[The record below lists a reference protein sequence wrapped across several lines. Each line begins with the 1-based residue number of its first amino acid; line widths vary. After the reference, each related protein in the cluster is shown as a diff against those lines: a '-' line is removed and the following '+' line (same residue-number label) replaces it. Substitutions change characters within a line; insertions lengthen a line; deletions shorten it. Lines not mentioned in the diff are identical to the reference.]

1 MDFYITVIHLLY
13 DGANTTLMRPS
24 TNTPHLD
31 LILMTEKFL
40 HDLPSGDDHLREK
53 RISGEDIY
61 GGIFLNMKRDKVSLP
76 DGQEAVREYLTH
88 PGAVAIIAI
97 LADGRVLLERQY
109 RYPIAKVC
117 MEIPAGKLD
126 LDEDPLLC
134 AKRELEEETGYTA
147 KKWSYIRR
155 IHPVISYSTE
165 FIDIYLAE
173 ELESGKSKLDEEEFL
188 DVFAAPLEEI
198 IGWVEQGVITDVKTT
213 ISAYWLDRY
222 RRGLVMPSLLS

>member
-1 MDFYITVIHLLY
+1 
-13 DGANTTLMRPS
+13 
-24 TNTPHLD
+24 
-31 LILMTEKFL
+31 MTEKSL
-40 HDLPSGDDHLREK
+40 HDLPAGDEHLREM

-61 GGIFLNMKRDKVSLP
+61 GGIFLNMKRDKVRLP
-76 DGQEAVREYLTH
+76 DGQDAVREYLTH

-126 LDEDPLLC
+126 LGEDPLLC

-147 KKWSYIRR
+147 NKWSYVRR

-165 FIDIYLAE
+165 FIDIYLAQ

-198 IGWVEQGVITDVKTT
+198 IAWVEQGLITDVKTT

-222 RRGLVMPSLLS
+222 RRGLVLPSPLSEGRK